1 MTDIEITSLFSN
13 LLDNAI
19 EACEGCEGKTLKK
32 IILRIHRHQDYIVI
46 NLKNNLPNPIVIAD
60 GTIKSTKERH
70 KGLGLKIVKEIVERH
85 DGCLDYEY
93 DEQWFTVKIS
103 FQS

>member
-19 EACEGCEGKTLKK
+19 EACEGYEGKTLKK

-60 GTIKSTKERH
+60 GTIKSTKEGH
-70 KGLGLKIVKEIVERH
+70 KGLGLKIVKEIVERL